1 MSVVYLNDV
10 QRAKSEDGDDYGAM
24 IVELFQNQ
32 CDPAAIIP
40 WKTIGTTEVRHRRTN
55 SIANPGYRQ
64 GRGQRFGAATQP
76 SHDSV
81 SDSIWPLGV
90 EIDIDKQDKMDKM
103 AGDVV
108 EDIVRYN
115 IEGLA
120 WRFKDDFIN
129 GDHAVEP
136 HGIEGVKVRLANM
149 ASSQIVYGDSSTV
162 ELDLR
167 PSAMPSESDM
177 YQFLDRIDAAVDALD
192 GSTGDAAFTDEDFI
206 AVLRGVLRR
215 LGKYTERVVD
225 LPRFQGDVPRK
236 TDAEK
241 PNRPA
246 LIYPENLGLKWY
258 SMGYKSDQSTRVV
271 GTETINS
278 VACRPVYF
286 VKLGERYL
294 HGIQQYAM
302 EVDGPHLLD
311 DRVTYRTVVD
321 WPIGL
326 HHVHNRSISKLTGV
340 RVA

>member
-10 QRAKSEDGDDYGAM
+10 QRAKAEAGDEYGAM
-24 IVELFQNQ
+24 IVELFQNE
-32 CDPAAIIP
+32 CDPASIIP
-40 WKTIGTTEVRHRRTN
+40 WKTTGTVEVRHRRTN
-55 SIANPGYRQ
+55 SVANPGYRQ

-76 SHDSV
+76 SYDSV
-81 SDSIWPLGV
+81 SDAIWPLGV
-90 EIDIDKQDKMDKM
+90 EIDIDKQDKRDKL
-103 AGDVV
+103 AGNLV

-136 HGIEGVKVRLANM
+136 HGLEGLKVRLANM
-149 ASSQIVYGDSSTV
+149 PSSQVVYGDSSSV

-167 PSAMPSESDM
+167 PSAQPSESDM
-177 YQFLDRIDAAVDALD
+177 YQFLDRIDAAIDALD
-192 GSTGDAAFTDEDFI
+192 GNMGDAAFTDEDFI

-215 LGKYTERVVD
+215 LGKYTERTVD
-225 LPRFQGDVPRK
+225 LPRFQGAVTRS

-241 PNRPA
+241 PNKPV
-246 LIYPENLGLKWY
+246 LVYPENIGLKWY
-258 SMGYKSDQSTRVV
+258 AMGLKADQSTRVV
-271 GTETINS
+271 GTETVNS
-278 VACRPVYF
+278 VATRPVYF
-286 VKLGERYL
+286 VKLGDRYV

-302 EVDGPHLLD
+302 EVDGPSLLD
-311 DRVTYRTVVD
+311 DKVTYRTVVD

-326 HHVHNRSISKLTGV
+326 HHVHNRSISKLAGV